1 MKNAVKHFKKICT
14 HKYWVAKYCFKMGL
28 YHQGI
33 MHDMS
38 KFSLVEFGESL
49 KYYQGTSSPI
59 DACKKVNGYSLAWQH
74 HKGRNPHHYE
84 YWTDNYD
91 KGTIA
96 IKMPFKYACEMLADY
111 IAAGKAYM
119 GEGFSWSAELEWW
132 VNKIATNPKMHPD
145 TKEFIN
151 FCLTNLAN
159 GNISEKHL
167 FNKHFLK
174 GVYET
179 TKGKELNNE

>member
-14 HKYWVAKYCFKMGL
+14 HKYWVTKYCFKMGL
-28 YHQGI
+28 YYQGI

-91 KGTIA
+91 KGTTA
-96 IKMPFKYACEMLADY
+96 IKMPF
-111 IAAGKAYM
+111 
-119 GEGFSWSAELEWW
+119 
-132 VNKIATNPKMHPD
+132 
-145 TKEFIN
+145 
-151 FCLTNLAN
+151 
-159 GNISEKHL
+159 
-167 FNKHFLK
+167 
-174 GVYET
+174 
-179 TKGKELNNE
+179 